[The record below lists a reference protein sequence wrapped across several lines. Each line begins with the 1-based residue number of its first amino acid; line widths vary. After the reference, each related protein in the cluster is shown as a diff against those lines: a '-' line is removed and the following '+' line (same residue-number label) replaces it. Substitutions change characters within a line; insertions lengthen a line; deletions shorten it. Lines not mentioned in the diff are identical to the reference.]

1 MNNKMKVYAVPNIP
15 TPSRPVIFSPSLCI
29 GCNTC
34 VDVCQMDVFIPNPE
48 GGAPPVILFPEECWY
63 CGSCVEHC
71 PQDGAIRL
79 NHPLMQRVRWKR
91 KESGA
96 HFRL

>member
-1 MNNKMKVYAVPNIP
+1 MSQRKIYATPNSP
-15 TPSRPVIFSPSLCI
+15 TPGRPVLFSSDLCN

-34 VDVCQMDVFIPNPE
+34 VEVCQMDVLIPSPQ
-48 GGAPPVILFPEECWY
+48 GGTPPLILFPEECWY

-71 PQDGAIRL
+71 PSQGAIRL

-91 KESGA
+91 KTTGED
-96 HFRL
+96 FRV